1 MNVPLDY
8 ELINKF
14 IIDALNEDIQTGDF
28 SSLACIPHEAKGNAI
43 LKVKEN
49 GILAGVELAELI
61 FKQLDENADIKVNL
75 VDGVNIHVGEI
86 AFSIST
92 TIQNILKAERLVLN
106 TMQRMSAIATLTNE
120 FVEAVKGT
128 SAIILDT
135 RKTTPLFRYFE
146 KWAVRVGGG
155 QNHRMGL
162 YDMIMLKD
170 NHIDYAGGITNA
182 IRKTQDF
189 LQKENKNLLI
199 EVETR
204 NLEEVQEVLA
214 CGGVDR
220 IMLDNFKIAD
230 LHKAVKLI
238 NHQIKTEASGG
249 VNLNSVREIAL
260 SGVDFISVGA
270 LTHGVK
276 SIDLSLKAVPF

>member
-1 MNVPLDY
+1 
-8 ELINKF
+8 
-14 IIDALNEDIQTGDF
+14 
-28 SSLACIPHEAKGNAI
+28 
-43 LKVKEN
+43 
-49 GILAGVELAELI
+49 
-61 FKQLDENADIKVNL
+61 
-75 VDGVNIHVGEI
+75 
-86 AFSIST
+86 
-92 TIQNILKAERLVLN
+92 
-106 TMQRMSAIATLTNE
+106 
-120 FVEAVKGT
+120 
-128 SAIILDT
+128 
-135 RKTTPLFRYFE
+135 
-146 KWAVRVGGG
+146 
-155 QNHRMGL
+155 L

-182 IRKTQDF
+182 IRKTQYF

-204 NLEEVQEVLA
+204 NLEEVQEVLG

-220 IMLDNFKIAD
+220 IMLDNFKIAE